1 MLERV
6 YTHLVSAFGASN
18 SGGDPA
24 EKIDLARLSTQVV
37 DDSPHVELLR
47 ELEALIDRTI
57 TDYLPVEA
65 TGTHQFSELEKVLV
79 SLLTLA
85 RTPVAGAAGGGPAA
99 G

>member
-47 ELEALIDRTI
+47 ELEELIDRTI
-57 TDYLPVEA
+57 ADYLPVEA
-65 TGTHQFSELEKVLV
+65 TGTHQFSRAREGPR
-79 SLLTLA
+79 LA
-85 RTPVAGAAGGGPAA
+85 AHPRPHAGGRCGRRRA
-99 G
+99 GDG